1 MDNRCGDVNNTKPS
15 CPSAMS
21 GGFPLRNSGPQAVW
35 VPGAVAAGLVEV
47 PVVAVVVG
55 RRAVSL
61 AWVVLVLEWGSASL

>member
-1 MDNRCGDVNNTKPS
+1 
-15 CPSAMS
+15 MS